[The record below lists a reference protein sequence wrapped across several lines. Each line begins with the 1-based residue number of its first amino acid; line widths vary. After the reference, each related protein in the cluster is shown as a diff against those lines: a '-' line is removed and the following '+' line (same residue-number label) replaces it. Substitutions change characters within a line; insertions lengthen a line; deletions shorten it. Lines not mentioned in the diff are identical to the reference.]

1 MLIIIKNNK
10 LRILYNENP
19 FGKFKYQ
26 LKVQQLLWKIKE
38 EKTRESAAQYPD
50 SVQKNTIIEPS
61 LFFQYKVVGF
71 LPNYETEFHNV
82 AESYFFQVLTML
94 AVLLV

>member
-1 MLIIIKNNK
+1 MKIPLANSNIPVKSPAVIMKNKRRKN
-10 LRILYNENP
+10 
-19 FGKFKYQ
+19 
-26 LKVQQLLWKIKE
+26 
-38 EKTRESAAQYPD
+38 RESAALYPD

-94 AVLLV
+94 AVLLG